1 MRLDNHSQ
9 ELSPGRLFIHG
20 QLNDP
25 MTGGP
30 LYCRILSF
38 DAAWVE
44 YEPIYHREDGSERL
58 GSPRRLPIEGFLEET
73 FGGWYQ
79 GTWPP
84 PAILRAPRGL
94 PVPVDPRTIGER
106 PAGSCPADLLAFL
119 RAAECGPIA
128 GLLLDEVRVVGGISR
143 AAR

>member
-1 MRLDNHSQ
+1 MRLDNHSD
-9 ELSPGRLFIHG
+9 ELSPGRLFIHAR
-20 QLNDP
+20 LNDP

-58 GSPRRLPIEGFLEET
+58 GSPRRLPIWGFFEET

-79 GTWPP
+79 GSWPP
-84 PAILRAPRGL
+84 TGNPESTRRPAGTDGPPGRS
-94 PVPVDPRTIGER
+94 PVDP
-106 PAGSCPADLLAFL
+106 PALDALGQALLRL
-119 RAAECGPIA
+119 N
-128 GLLLDEVRVVGGISR
+128 L
-143 AAR
+143 

>member
-1 MRLDNHSQ
+1 MRLDNDSE

-20 QLNDP
+20 RLNDP

-58 GSPRRLPIEGFLEET
+58 RSPPG
-73 FGGWYQ
+73 
-79 GTWPP
+79 
-84 PAILRAPRGL
+84 AADRGL
-94 PVPVDPRTIGER
+94 PRKPSEAGTRGFDHRR
-106 PAGSCPADLLAFL
+106 PS
-119 RAAECGPIA
+119 GP
-128 GLLLDEVRVVGGISR
+128 
-143 AAR
+143 